1 MTKLTISLI
10 VLYVQVKKGW
20 GGSIIY
26 DEYAQLAVSRIACG
40 GCYVESLTPLY
51 KAFTSSILIGLEDE
65 IMEITMSQ
73 QELFIGK
80 ENAEA
85 WHNNYYVQKR
95 NIWYEYN
102 MIIAVW
108 KASNSKLR

>member
-1 MTKLTISLI
+1 
-10 VLYVQVKKGW
+10 
-20 GGSIIY
+20 
-26 DEYAQLAVSRIACG
+26 LAVSRIACG

-73 QELFIGK
+73 QELLIGK

-85 WHNNYYVQKR
+85 
-95 NIWYEYN
+95 
-102 MIIAVW
+102 
-108 KASNSKLR
+108 